1 MRKCVWKRTERMCS
15 LTFDKISVGSY
26 HKLKQ
31 PSQWKPGAILQDN
44 GRMTKEGDL
53 EIIMAVIATTDP
65 ECKGPRSTAL
75 SEWGHLTSLGRLGH
89 SISVHQGWNPTESYS
104 VGCVQWSLGNRTT
117 QSCRVT
123 ASAWESH
130 GGATAI
136 FVVSGGQS
144 IKPKR
149 IILGPY
155 GLTFALLGFELT

>member
-1 MRKCVWKRTERMCS
+1 MEVELKDLENFSLNILQKKKMRKCVWKRPERMCS

-75 SEWGHLTSLGRLGH
+75 SE
-89 SISVHQGWNPTESYS
+89 
-104 VGCVQWSLGNRTT
+104 
-117 QSCRVT
+117 
-123 ASAWESH
+123 
-130 GGATAI
+130 
-136 FVVSGGQS
+136 
-144 IKPKR
+144 
-149 IILGPY
+149 
-155 GLTFALLGFELT
+155 